1 MVSLSAWLLTF
12 CGIGLVGIGGF
23 FIAGRPPLLPEDARF
38 ISSTPEEISG
48 AVPGLGNWLRHVFW
62 VLGGYVATTGV
73 FVLYVANTDLRSS
86 SDGAIT
92 VLAITGMTSL
102 GWMTVVNFLLR
113 SDFKWALLALDL
125 VWALGLVLAAAAR

>member
-113 SDFKWALLALDL
+113 SDFKWALWD
-125 VWALGLVLAAAAR
+125 